1 MKIKGDIGMSNRWSE
16 EEIQYLKNNWGVL
29 SIPALAKN
37 LNRPVGGIKVKAYRI
52 GLEQHLYSGGK
63 VTLNLVIKNL
73 GYNSY
78 TWMTK
83 QFLKYGCPIQNK
95 KVNNRSFKVIDIDE
109 FWKWAKDNQD
119 ILNFRYFEEN
129 SLGLEPEWVK
139 NKRKQDKLNLKKLN
153 KNKLWTSEEEA
164 LLIAKLKSYR
174 YTCTELAKEFNRTEA
189 SILRKISKMKIQY
202 RPVPKNEK
210 KINEIIWTNNENE
223 KFIRLYKNGHSIG
236 EISNILRK
244 SEALIEERV
253 NLLNSQLK
261 GDSRNRPWSIVE
273 EKYLFKYKD
282 HKTYNELALELNR
295 SKDSIQKK
303 ICRLNINLIQAISG

>member
-1 MKIKGDIGMSNRWSE
+1 MSNRWRE
-16 EEIQYLKNNWGVL
+16 EEIEYLEDSWGVY
-29 SIPALAKN
+29 SIPTIAKK
-37 LNRPVGGIKVKAYRI
+37 LNRPIGGVKVKAYRM
-52 GLEQHLYSGGK
+52 GLDQHLYSGGK

-73 GYNSY
+73 GYKSY
-78 TWMTK
+78 TWMIK

-95 KVNNRSFKVIDIDE
+95 KVNNKSFKVIEINE
-109 FWKWAKDNQD
+109 FWNWAKDNKD

-139 NKRKQDKLNLKKLN
+139 DKRKQDKINLKKLN

-174 YTCTELAKEFNRTEA
+174 YTCKELAKEFNRTEDA
-189 SILRKISKMKIQY
+189 ILKKISKMKIPY

-223 KFIRLYKNGHSIG
+223 KFISLYKSGYSIK
-236 EISNILRK
+236 EISEILRK
-244 SEALIEERV
+244 SEDLIEERV
-253 NLLNSQLK
+253 NLLNSQYK
-261 GDSRNRPWSIVE
+261 DKKRNRPWSIEE

-282 HKTYNELALELNR
+282 SKTYNELALELNR

-303 ICRLNINLIQAISG
+303 VSRLNLNLVHAISG

>member
-1 MKIKGDIGMSNRWSE
+1 MSNRWSE

-29 SIPALAKN
+29 SIPTISKN

-52 GLEQHLYSGGK
+52 GLDQHLYSGGK
-63 VTLNLVIKNL
+63 VTLNLVIKSL

-95 KVNNRSFKVIDIDE
+95 KVNNKSFKVVDIDE
-109 FWKWAKDNQD
+109 FWNWAKENQD
-119 ILNFRYFEEN
+119 ILNFRCFEEN

-139 NKRKQDKLNLKKLN
+139 DKRKQDKLNIKKLN

-174 YTCTELAKEFNRTEA
+174 YTCTDLAKEFNRTEA
-189 SILRKISKMKIQY
+189 AILRKISKMKIQY
-202 RPVPKNEK
+202 RPVPKNDK
-210 KINEIIWTNNENE
+210 KINEITWTNKENEN
-223 KFIRLYKNGHSIG
+223 FIRLYKSGYSIK
-236 EISNILRK
+236 EISDTLRK
-244 SEALIEERV
+244 SEELIEERV
-253 NLLNSQLK
+253 NLLNSQFK
-261 GDSRNRPWSIVE
+261 GESRNRPWSIVE